1 MQSVQD
7 AGPQRLETQVRELRF
22 LFRLTAL
29 IHDRELPLEV
39 LLEHLVGQLPQA
51 YQYPSIACARVECED
66 RVVQSPGFRLT
77 EWEQS
82 ASIGTLLARGG
93 RITVCYLEPRPERAE
108 GPFLEEERELLNTA
122 GELLGER
129 LERERTRELLEEVFA
144 GTHFLIAYLDRDLR
158 YQRVNPAYARAA
170 GLKPEDCVG
179 RSHFSLFPDRELET
193 RVRQVLAGMEPWA
206 TQDIA
211 LPGFSPKTNF
221 DLEILPLGRRDAAA
235 TGVVLILINRSRR
248 RRALA
253 QMRQSRQELARLT
266 SHLQDLREEERR
278 RIAREIHDELG
289 GILTSIKMELA
300 LLSCGGHGGGAPAG
314 GATAGAPEPALERAN
329 RLVDHSITLI
339 RRIASDLRPQLLDDL
354 GLFAALEWLASEFS
368 QRTGVRCRFT
378 PPAPEVAVPREEAT
392 ALFRIVQE
400 ALTNVARHAG
410 ASCVAIRVEAG
421 GGLLKATVRD
431 DGRGIT
437 PVQAEGPESFGLIGM
452 RERAAHFGGR
462 VRIQGR
468 PKAGTTLSV
477 EIPLEAAG

>member
-1 MQSVQD
+1 
-7 AGPQRLETQVRELRF
+7 
-22 LFRLTAL
+22 L

-51 YQYPSIACARVECED
+51 YQYPAIARARVECED

-108 GPFLEEERELLNTA
+108 GPFLEEERELLNTV

-179 RSHFSLFPDRELET
+179 RSHFSLFPDRELEA
-193 RVRQVLAGMEPWA
+193 RVRQVLAGMQPWA

-221 DLEILPLGRRDAAA
+221 DLEILPLGRRGASA

-278 RIAREIHDELG
+278 RIAREVHDELG
-289 GILTSIKMELA
+289 GMLTSIKMELA
-300 LLSCGGHGGGAPAG
+300 LLG
-314 GATAGAPEPALERAN
+314 GAPEPVLERAN
-329 RLVDHSITLI
+329 RLVDHSITLV

-354 GLFAALEWLASEFS
+354 GLFAALEWLASDFS

-378 PPAPEVAVPREEAT
+378 PPSREVAVPREEAT

-400 ALTNVARHAG
+400 ALTNVARHAA
-410 ASCVAIRVEAG
+410 ASCVAILVEAG

-437 PVQAEGPESFGLIGM
+437 PAQAEGPESFGLIGM

-462 VRIQGR
+462 VHIQGR
-468 PKAGTTLSV
+468 QKGGTTLSV

>member
-1 MQSVQD
+1 MESVQD
-7 AGPQRLETQVRELRF
+7 AELPRLRTQVRELRF

-66 RVVQSPGFRLT
+66 RVVQSPNFQFT
-77 EWEQS
+77 QWEQS
-82 ASIGTLLARGG
+82 AAIGTLLARGG
-93 RITVCYLEPRPERAE
+93 RLTVCYLEPRPEQAE
-108 GPFLEEERELLNTA
+108 GPFLEEERELLDTV

-158 YQRVNPAYARAA
+158 YQRVNQAYARAA
-170 GLKPEDCVG
+170 GLKPEDCAG
-179 RSHFSLFPDRELET
+179 RSHFSLFPDRELEG
-193 RVRQVLAGMEPWA
+193 RVRQVLASMEPYA

-211 LPGFSPKTNF
+211 LPGFSPESNF
-221 DLEILPLGRRDAAA
+221 DLEILPLGRKGAAA
-235 TGVVLILINRSRR
+235 SGLVLILINRSRR
-248 RRALA
+248 KRALA
-253 QMRQSRQELARLT
+253 QLRKSKADLARLT

-278 RIAREIHDELG
+278 RIAREVHDELG
-289 GILTSIKMELA
+289 GILTSIKMDLS
-300 LLSCGGHGGGAPAG
+300 LLRSEQQAGAPAG
-314 GATAGAPEPALERAN
+314 ARQPILERADG
-329 RLVDHSITLI
+329 LVDHSISLI

-354 GLFAALEWLASEFS
+354 GLAAALEWLAADFGK
-368 QRTGVRCRFT
+368 RTGVSCRFT
-378 PPAPEVAVPREEAT
+378 PPAEELAVPREEAT

-410 ASCVAIRVEAG
+410 ASCVAIRVEAAE
-421 GGLLKATVRD
+421 GLLKATVRD

-437 PVQAEGPESFGLIGM
+437 PAQAAGSDSFGLIGM

-468 PKAGTTLSV
+468 PNAGTILNV
-477 EIPLEAAG
+477 EIPLGGAE

>member
-1 MQSVQD
+1 
-7 AGPQRLETQVRELRF
+7 VRELRF

-39 LLEHLVGQLPQA
+39 LLEHLIGQLPLA
-51 YQYPSIACARVECED
+51 YQYPSIACARVECEE
-66 RVVQSPGFRLT
+66 RVVQSPNFRLT

-82 ASIGTLLARGG
+82 AAIGTLLARGG
-93 RITVCYLEPRPERAE
+93 RLTVCYLEPRPEQAE
-108 GPFLEEERELLNTA
+108 GPFLEEERALLNTV

-158 YQRVNPAYARAA
+158 YLRVNQAYARAA

-179 RSHFSLFPDRELET
+179 RSHFSLFPDRELEA

-221 DLEILPLGRRDAAA
+221 DLEILPLGRKGAAA

-278 RIAREIHDELG
+278 RIAREVHDELG
-289 GILTSIKMELA
+289 GILTSIKMELS
-300 LLSCGGHGGGAPAG
+300 LLGGASAG

-354 GLFAALEWLASEFS
+354 GLSAALEWLASDFS
-368 QRTGVRCRFT
+368 RRTGVSCRFS
-378 PPAPEVAVPREEAT
+378 PPAHELAVPREKAT

-437 PVQAEGPESFGLIGM
+437 PAQAEGPESFGLIGM

-477 EIPLEAAG
+477 EIPLQDAG

>member
-1 MQSVQD
+1 MAQSVQE
-7 AGPQRLETQVRELRF
+7 AGPQRLETRVRELRF

-66 RVVQSPGFRLT
+66 RVVQSPNFRFT

-93 RITVCYLEPRPERAE
+93 RITVCYLEPRPEQAE

-179 RSHFSLFPDRELET
+179 RSHFSLFPDRELEA

-221 DLEILPLGRRDAAA
+221 DLEILPLGRKDAAA

-278 RIAREIHDELG
+278 RIAREVHDELG
-289 GILTSIKMELA
+289 GILTSIKMELS
-300 LLSCGGHGGGAPAG
+300 LLSCGGQAVAAPAG
-314 GATAGAPEPALERAN
+314 ASQPFLERAN
-329 RLVDHSITLI
+329 RLVDHSITI
-339 RRIASDLRPQLLDDL
+339 VRRIASDLRPQLLDDL
-354 GLFAALEWLASEFS
+354 GLFAALEWLASDFS
-368 QRTGVRCRFT
+368 QRTGVSCRFS
-378 PPAPEVAVPREEAT
+378 PPSPELAVPREKAT

-437 PVQAEGPESFGLIGM
+437 PAQAEGPESFGLIGM